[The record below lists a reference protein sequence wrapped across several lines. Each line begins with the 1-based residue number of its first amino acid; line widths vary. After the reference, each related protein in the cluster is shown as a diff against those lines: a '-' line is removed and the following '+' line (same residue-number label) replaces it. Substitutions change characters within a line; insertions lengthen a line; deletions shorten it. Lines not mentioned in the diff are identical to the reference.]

1 MNNILLPPIN
11 IPCTLF
17 ETISLFDDFSA
28 DDMQYGDM
36 VEQDFLSLGLSDISA
51 KVDPYRLIKYHFPG
65 PGSINVA
72 FSASSSGTKIS
83 QRECTDILFAE
94 MKELAK
100 MLSFFG
106 QYKTLIEDLI
116 EHFRYGNGSNFH
128 SQQLNLSFHEKI
140 NKYGYNSP
148 IRIIK
153 ECIENGI
160 NSTPSTGYQP
170 LILQSIKTKLLSS
183 RLNKFN
189 DFEDSFFNGLGI
201 SVHDI
206 SAQKI
211 SLLSFQKYA
220 IGWSATIHFVAQD
233 HFGLDV
239 TDIKNKTYSKYR
251 FFRIWFFLQR
261 HKDFAFKPFFT
272 NFNTIERIENY

>member
-1 MNNILLPPIN
+1 MQMNNILLPPIN

-72 FSASSSGTKIS
+72 FSVSSSGTKIS

-128 SQQLNLSFHEKI
+128 SQQLNLSFHEK
-140 NKYGYNSP
+140 NK
-148 IRIIK
+148 
-153 ECIENGI
+153 
-160 NSTPSTGYQP
+160 
-170 LILQSIKTKLLSS
+170 
-183 RLNKFN
+183 
-189 DFEDSFFNGLGI
+189 
-201 SVHDI
+201 
-206 SAQKI
+206 
-211 SLLSFQKYA
+211 
-220 IGWSATIHFVAQD
+220 
-233 HFGLDV
+233 
-239 TDIKNKTYSKYR
+239 
-251 FFRIWFFLQR
+251 
-261 HKDFAFKPFFT
+261 
-272 NFNTIERIENY
+272 

>member
-106 QYKTLIEDLI
+106 LYKT
-116 EHFRYGNGSNFH
+116 
-128 SQQLNLSFHEKI
+128 
-140 NKYGYNSP
+140 
-148 IRIIK
+148 
-153 ECIENGI
+153 
-160 NSTPSTGYQP
+160 
-170 LILQSIKTKLLSS
+170 
-183 RLNKFN
+183 
-189 DFEDSFFNGLGI
+189 
-201 SVHDI
+201 
-206 SAQKI
+206 
-211 SLLSFQKYA
+211 
-220 IGWSATIHFVAQD
+220 
-233 HFGLDV
+233 
-239 TDIKNKTYSKYR
+239 
-251 FFRIWFFLQR
+251 
-261 HKDFAFKPFFT
+261 
-272 NFNTIERIENY
+272 